1 VAFIVSGDVGARLAR
16 IALAANYLQETS
28 SSPAISLHAFASGG
42 FYPLGIKFGKEGLF
56 GITFGTE

>member
-1 VAFIVSGDVGARLAR
+1 
-16 IALAANYLQETS
+16 LAANYLQETS